1 LCGGGPETEPRLL
14 AEAPQGAPAAPG
26 AGPRSPSAVLEQ
38 ARRFETFARRFKQP
52 LFQYF
57 RKRGL
62 DSADA
67 EDLTQNALLRLLHKM
82 RSEPE
87 APNDGY
93 VFTTASSVLIDHYRH
108 RAARHAGAMVE
119 IDPETASSAPLAD
132 KILED
137 RQALSVMLDVI
148 GKMKPK
154 RRRAFELHRFESLSY
169 AEIARR
175 MGTSVI
181 SVEKYVMSALAELR
195 EVLDNDTHD

>member
-1 LCGGGPETEPRLL
+1 MTPDAEPRTT
-14 AEAPQGAPAAPG
+14 
-26 AGPRSPSAVLEQ
+26 SAVLEQ
-38 ARRFETFARRFKQP
+38 ARRFDSLVRRFKQP

-87 APNDGY
+87 TLNDGY
-93 VFTTASSVLIDHYRH
+93 VFVTASSVLIDHYR
-108 RAARHAGAMVE
+108 RNGARLAGAFVD
-119 IDPETASSAPLAD
+119 IDPEIANPEPLAD

-137 RQALSVMLDVI
+137 RQALHVMLSVI
-148 GKMKPK
+148 KRMRPK
-154 RRRAFELHRFESLSY
+154 WRRAFELHRFESLSY

-175 MGTSVI
+175 MGTSI
-181 SVEKYVMSALAELR
+181 SSVEKYVMAALAELR
-195 EVLDNDTHD
+195 EALGRDSHV

>member
-1 LCGGGPETEPRLL
+1 MADAPRSAIPGGEGRSERLT
-14 AEAPQGAPAAPG
+14 PDAAP
-26 AGPRSPSAVLEQ
+26 PSPSAVLEQ

-67 EDLTQNALLRLLHKM
+67 EDLTQTALLRLLHKM

-87 APNDGY
+87 TPNDGY

-108 RAARHAGAMVE
+108 RAARQAGATVQ
-119 IDPETASSAPLAD
+119 IDPETASREPLAD

-137 RQALSVMLDVI
+137 RQSLRVMLAVI
-148 GKMKPK
+148 KKMKPK
-154 RRRAFELHRFESLSY
+154 WRRAFELHRFELLSY
-169 AEIARR
+169 ADIARR
-175 MGTSVI
+175 MGTSVS
-181 SVEKYVMSALAELR
+181 SVEKYVMSALVELR
-195 EVLDNDTHD
+195 EALDRDAHD